1 MIIEHIV
8 TSRLS
13 QSQSRRRLVPAAP
26 QGVAPLL
33 LVATS
38 SVTGFVPVN
47 NWISPLQPNLI
58 SLSSWLTRPSL
69 DVGVE
74 GGGGEGEEDGQQ
86 ATCTPY
92 NQAAMRQALPATEC
106 PLLTSTSQVSR
117 TAGGCGLE
125 HQEAH
130 LHLRT
135 INRL

>member
-13 QSQSRRRLVPAAP
+13 QSQSRRRPVPAAP
-26 QGVAPLL
+26 QGVAPL

-86 ATCTPY
+86 ATCSPY

-106 PLLTSTSQVSR
+106 PLLVDIP
-117 TAGGCGLE
+117 GV
-125 HQEAH
+125 
-130 LHLRT
+130 
-135 INRL
+135 

>member
-13 QSQSRRRLVPAAP
+13 QSQSRRRQLPAAP

-33 LVATS
+33 LVATR

-86 ATCTPY
+86 ATCSPY

-106 PLLTSTSQVSR
+106 PLLVDIP
-117 TAGGCGLE
+117 GV
-125 HQEAH
+125 
-130 LHLRT
+130 
-135 INRL
+135 

>member
-58 SLSSWLTRPSL
+58 SLSSWLTRLSL

-74 GGGGEGEEDGQQ
+74 GGGGEGEDGQ
-86 ATCTPY
+86 ATCSPY
-92 NQAAMRQALPATEC
+92 NQAAMRQAVPATEC
-106 PLLTSTSQVSR
+106 PLLVDIP
-117 TAGGCGLE
+117 GV
-125 HQEAH
+125 
-130 LHLRT
+130 
-135 INRL
+135 